1 MTDQVLPA
9 ASEAVLP
16 IATGRLFTPGFRF
29 RPTDEEL
36 ISYYLKMKV
45 QGKPMFLD
53 AIGEVDVYKHD
64 PSDLPDQSKMKTTE
78 REWFFFTTL
87 EKYEHNGYAVRST
100 AKGNWRE
107 RGREKKIK
115 RGGDGQV
122 IGNRKRLVFFT
133 NNQATNWVIHEY
145 QLVDNDGHVQTDAYV
160 LCRLFDSSGSINA
173 PFSEQEWDDADN
185 EKIQKASNSRSMD
198 LFDLNELP
206 REFEIDD
213 DDSKA
218 VDQDDNNNDA
228 CLLPCDDNNND
239 ACLLPCVLNKEA
251 PLPFVRYR
259 RKRQLD
265 SDNSIQTTPK
275 TTSGTT
281 IPHVAALLERSE
293 PVPVDTTMV
302 VPTSSYTE
310 ELIKD
315 LQKER
320 QQIAVERERYMLEM
334 TNAEMTISDLVGKN
348 DALRTEIE
356 ELKKKNSNKEQ
367 GS

>member
-1 MTDQVLPA
+1 MGRGLTTDQVLPA
-9 ASEAVLP
+9 SEAVLTT
-16 IATGRLFTPGFRF
+16 ATGRPMAPGFRF
-29 RPTDEEL
+29 NPTDEEL
-36 ISYYLKMKV
+36 ISYYLKRKV
-45 QGKPMFLD
+45 QRKPIALD
-53 AIGEVDVYKHD
+53 PIGEVAVYKQED
-64 PSDLPDQSKMKTTE
+64 PSGLRDQSKMKTTE

-145 QLVDNDGHVQTDAYV
+145 QLVDNDDHVQTDAYV

-206 REFEIDD
+206 REFEIGD

-228 CLLPCDDNNND
+228 CLLPC
-239 ACLLPCVLNKEA
+239 VLNTEA

-281 IPHVAALLERSE
+281 IPYVAALLERSE
-293 PVPVDTTMV
+293 PEPVDTTMV
-302 VPTSSYTE
+302 VPTSSFTE

-315 LQKER
+315 LHKER
-320 QQIAVERERYMLEM
+320 QQIAVERERYKLEM
-334 TNAEMTISDLVGKN
+334 TNAEMTIRDLVGKN
-348 DALRTEIE
+348 DALRKEIE

>member
-1 MTDQVLPA
+1 
-9 ASEAVLP
+9 
-16 IATGRLFTPGFRF
+16 
-29 RPTDEEL
+29 
-36 ISYYLKMKV
+36 
-45 QGKPMFLD
+45 
-53 AIGEVDVYKHD
+53 
-64 PSDLPDQSKMKTTE
+64 MKTTE

-87 EKYEHNGYAVRST
+87 EKYEHSGCGIRST

-107 RGREKKIK
+107 KGREKKIK

-122 IGNRKRLVFFT
+122 IGHRKRLVFFT
-133 NNQATNWVIHEY
+133 NNQATDWVVHEY

-228 CLLPCDDNNND
+228 CLLPCVLNKEAPLPTEFEIDDDDSKAVDQDDNNND